1 MDVPEKSP
9 HGMAVTVMALP
20 PTSRVR
26 AQPEECP
33 EREFRAAAGKFAS
46 GVTVVTTRNGGEVFA
61 KTVSA
66 FGSLSLE
73 PQMVSVSIG
82 RMSPLVTA
90 ILATEVFAV
99 SVLRDDQQRVSRH
112 FATRGNGRA
121 LGSFPSVATE
131 SFVTGAPVISE
142 CLSYFDC
149 RLESVVGGGDHA
161 ILIGRVAA
169 TGSVPGR
176 PLVYFDGGYREI
188 DAPGATTGVPA

>member
-1 MDVPEKSP
+1 
-9 HGMAVTVMALP
+9 MALS
-20 PTSRVR
+20 PT
-26 AQPEECP
+26 CP

-73 PQMVSVSIG
+73 PRMVTVFIG

-90 ILATEVFAV
+90 VLATEVFAV
-99 SVLRDDQQRVSRH
+99 SVLRDDQERVSRH
-112 FATRGNGRA
+112 FAIHGNGRA
-121 LGSFPSVATE
+121 IGAFPSVDTE
-131 SFVTGAPVISE
+131 RFVTGAPVVRG

-161 ILIGRVAA
+161 ILIGRVVAA
-169 TGSVPGR
+169 GSEKGR
-176 PLVYFDGGYREI
+176 PLVYYDGGYREI
-188 DAPGATTGVPA
+188 GILGATTGVPA